1 MKPSRARR
9 KPDPTLIDRTNPE
22 WTKADFARARPASEV
37 LPTVLPKDVAERLL
51 RPRGRPKTVNP
62 KRLVSLRLSAEV
74 LDHFKAKGAGWQTRI
89 DETLRKAAG
98 L

>member
-37 LPTVLPKDVAERLL
+37 LPKVLPKDVAERLL

>member
-1 MKPSRARR
+1 MKASRAKR

-22 WTKADFARARPASEV
+22 WTKADFARARPASD
-37 LPTVLPKDVAERLL
+37 VLPKLLPKEVAERLL
-51 RPRGRPKTVNP
+51 RPRGRPKTGNA
-62 KRLVSLRLSAEV
+62 KKLVSLRLSAAV
-74 LDHFKAKGAGWQTRI
+74 LDHFKSTGAGWQTRI